1 MTRRP
6 RRRVGAA
13 LLLGGLLA
21 VSAAAPAS
29 ADSSDDFKH
38 ARALREKGEIV
49 PFGEI
54 LEHSRAYHP
63 GRVINVK
70 FEEDDGR
77 YTYELEVIDDEGVV
91 WALIFDARTGDLV
104 ETMPE
109 HEEIRRQKS
118 EDQAQEK
125 VRREQGQDQVKAA
138 EPGE

>member
-6 RRRVGAA
+6 RRHVGAA

-21 VSAAAPAS
+21 VSAAVPAW
-29 ADSSDDFKH
+29 ADSDFET
-38 ARALREKGEIV
+38 ARKLRAEGVIV

-77 YTYELEVIDDEGVV
+77 YTYELEVIDQEGVV
-91 WALIFDARTGDLV
+91 WALIFDARTGKLLETV
-104 ETMPE
+104 EE
-109 HEEIRRQKS
+109 QEEIRREKS
-118 EDQAQEK
+118 ED
-125 VRREQGQDQVKAA
+125 RVKAGQ
-138 EPGE
+138 PGE